1 MRLVT
6 FRHGGSGATAGILS
20 ENKVTSLGTDML
32 RLIFSGAVP
41 APVGESFDLDSV
53 TLLAP
58 IPRPPKFICV
68 GLNYRDHAIE
78 SNMAMPKVPT
88 IFSKFSNVVIAP
100 GENILL
106 PKE

>member
-6 FRHGGSGATAGILS
+6 FQQPGGPLRVGIVSGSHVQPVAG
-20 ENKVTSLGTDML
+20 DML
-32 RLIFSGAVP
+32 SICAAGSAEP
-41 APVGESFDLDSV
+41 EKTSPFDIV
-53 TLLAP
+53 EVKLLAP

-88 IFSKFSNVVIAP
+88 IFSKFSSAVIGP
-100 GENILL
+100 
-106 PKE
+106 